1 MKFSRNLFSPIL
13 SSSPASALARLPRL
27 AAPAV
32 FSLTVITLL
41 GTHSAQAVTKTWD
54 AGAAAS
60 DWSTANNWNTNGVPA
75 AADDVL
81 FDNSSQA
88 TLENVYLN
96 AAQSINSLTLGMTNN
111 QAWSLGADNNT
122 NPFTLALATG
132 NITDG
137 SPRCVGA
144 PGGKGGLHPAKFASL
159 AGWFLDSDLCR
170 VAEVLLSVASNF
182 W

>member
-1 MKFSRNLFSPIL
+1 MQ
-13 SSSPASALARLPRL
+13 ALRLP
-27 AAPAV
+27 
-32 FSLTVITLL
+32 I
-41 GTHSAQAVTKTWD
+41 
-54 AGAAAS
+54 GAAGIIG
-60 DWSTANNWNTNGVPA
+60 TPNGVPA

-96 AAQSINSLTLGMTNN
+96 ATQSINSLTLGMTNN

-132 NITDG
+132 NITVG

-144 PGGKGGLHPAKFASL
+144 PGGRGGLYHAKIASL
-159 AGWFLDSDLCR
+159 AGWFPDSDLCW
-170 VAEVLLSVASNF
+170 VAEVLSNVSGEF
-182 W
+182 F